1 MLRLIVSRLVHAAAA
16 ALAIS
21 FILSIS
27 MTSVPAQDHGNAR
40 SDRGG
45 HGAQSQPGQF
55 DFYVLALSWSPSFC
69 EGAQERG
76 RNRGTEQQCGERPY
90 SFVVHGLWPQ
100 HERGYP
106 GFCQVPAPRLN
117 REIVDKMGD
126 LMPSPRLVYNQWD
139 RHGTCSGLGQ
149 REYFETVRKARTLVK
164 VPARFEAIAR
174 PLSVSPGEVVDAFLK
189 ANAGLTAEAMSIDCD
204 NRKLREVRICMS
216 KDLAFRA
223 CAEVAQRSC
232 RRDQLIMP
240 PVRGA
245 RAAEL
250 PLTAAPQSH

>member
-1 MLRLIVSRLVHAAAA
+1 MLRLVVSRLAHAAAA

-21 FILSIS
+21 FILSV
-27 MTSVPAQDHGNAR
+27 TLTTAPAQERSELRQAPGSEQNAQNR
-40 SDRGG
+40 
-45 HGAQSQPGQF
+45 PGQF

-69 EGAQERG
+69 ESAQERD
-76 RNRGTEQQCGERPY
+76 RARSNDQQCGERAY

-117 REIVDKMGD
+117 RDIVDKMLD
-126 LMPSPRLVYNQWD
+126 LMPSPRLVFHEWD

-149 REYFETVRKARTLVK
+149 NEYFETVRKARAGVTI
-164 VPARFEAIAR
+164 PERFQAIAQ

-189 ANAGLTAEAMSIDCD
+189 ANAGLTPEAMSIDCD
-204 NRKLREVRICMS
+204 SRRLREVRICLS
-216 KDLAFRA
+216 KDLAFRP
-223 CAEVAQRSC
+223 CAEVARRTC

-250 PLTAAPQSH
+250 R